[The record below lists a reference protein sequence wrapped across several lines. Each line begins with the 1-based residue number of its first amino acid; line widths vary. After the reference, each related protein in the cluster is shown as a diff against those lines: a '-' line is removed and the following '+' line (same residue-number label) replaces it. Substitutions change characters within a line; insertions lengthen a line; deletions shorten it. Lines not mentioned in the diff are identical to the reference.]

1 MTERTVKHRGT
12 EERRHNGAE
21 DSTRRREAAAHAG
34 QERAHE
40 PSAFP
45 ERFVRSLLTGLS
57 RRPAL
62 QAVRVE
68 CAPFSV
74 RPPFLRVE
82 SVASVFSLSSTR
94 CTPLKNGLKPDTTP
108 RSD

>member
-1 MTERTVKHRGT
+1 MSSAAALSPCSLRRSVTREVTEMTERTVKHRGT
-12 EERRHNGAE
+12 EERRQNGAE
-21 DSTRRREAAAHAG
+21 HSTRRREAAAHAG

-45 ERFVRSLLTGLS
+45 EPFVHSLLTGLS

-68 CAPFSV
+68 CALFSV
-74 RPPFLRVE
+74 LSPFLRS
-82 SVASVFSLSSTR
+82 SV
-94 CTPLKNGLKPDTTP
+94 
-108 RSD
+108 